1 MPEGV
6 HRLVASA
13 SGAPGGGIET
23 VTGVPVRCMNR
34 IERLVGLLAARRP
47 EPAMTVARSVS
58 DVLDDH
64 VVFEVESIDRMY
76 LNVWQPRLA
85 YGGGVQGFF
94 VGHRGYHYASAALMD
109 PMTKTFVADIHGF
122 VAARGLQLVGF
133 AKGQRKDDLAQQ
145 FLGKFTQDE
154 GVLFV
159 GRAQEKAGVWH
170 TQRRYNPATGG
181 SYAWL
186 VRSTAFINFF
196 YFYCVDA
203 DFGPF
208 LLKFGTYFPY
218 TAKLCING
226 NEWARRQAA
235 KAGIRFEPLDNGF
248 ASCQDVP
255 AVQAIC
261 DRLGPDH
268 IDALLRKWLA
278 ILPNPFAP
286 EDETA
291 GYRYELSVLQA
302 EFSLTQMLDRPV
314 SGRIFFEQVL
324 HDNLDIGRPDQIS
337 LIFNRRIIGKGRSA
351 TPGRFRTRVI
361 TEGVVPSL
369 HVDYKNTKIK
379 QYHKEGRALRTET
392 TINDTRDFRLSKR
405 LTNLP
410 ALRQIGFT
418 ANRRLLGVQRLSHN
432 PVRGAQA
439 FTQLTTP
446 IVTEVGTRIPGLRFG
461 DPRVHALLQ
470 ALLVHRLLPH
480 GFTNRELRTL
490 IAPLLGTTT
499 EHITAGKMT
508 YDLRRLRTH
517 GLIARIPRPRR
528 YQVTDTGLAQALLFT
543 RAHDPLRRAGLAETP
558 GPAPPAPSRARAA
571 DRAYEKAFNDL
582 ARSAHL
588 AA

>member
-1 MPEGV
+1 
-6 HRLVASA
+6 
-13 SGAPGGGIET
+13 
-23 VTGVPVRCMNR
+23 
-34 IERLVGLLAARRP
+34 
-47 EPAMTVARSVS
+47 MTVARSVA

-94 VGHRGYHYASAALMD
+94 VGHRGYHYASTALMD
-109 PMTKTFVADIHGF
+109 PMTKAFVADIHGF
-122 VAARGLQLVGF
+122 VAARGLELVHF
-133 AKGQRKDDLAQQ
+133 AKGQRKDDIAQEFLARS
-145 FLGKFTQDE
+145 DDEE

-170 TQRRYNPATGG
+170 TQRRYSTATGG

-186 VRSTAFINFF
+186 VRSSAFINFF

-208 LLKFGTYFPY
+208 FLKFSTYFPY

-226 NEWARRQAA
+226 NEWAKRQAA
-235 KAGIRFEPLDNGF
+235 KAGIGFTPLDNGF
-248 ASCQDVP
+248 ATCQDVA

-261 DRLGPDH
+261 DSLGPEH
-268 IDALLRKWLA
+268 IDALLRKWLR
-278 ILPNPFAP
+278 ILPNPFTD
-286 EDETA
+286 EDEAA
-291 GYRYELSVLQA
+291 GYRYELSILQA

-337 LIFNRRIIGKGRSA
+337 LIFDRRIRRTGRRP

-361 TEGVVPSL
+361 TTGVIPSL
-369 HVDYKNTKIK
+369 HVDYKNAKIK
-379 QYHKEGRALRTET
+379 QYHKQGRALRTET
-392 TINDTRDFRLSKR
+392 TINDTRDFGLSKR

-418 ANRRLLGVQRLSHN
+418 ANRRLLGVQRLSHD
-432 PVRGAQA
+432 PIHGARA
-439 FTQLTTP
+439 LTNLTAP
-446 IVTEVGTRIPGLRFG
+446 IITDAGTRIPGLRFA
-461 DPRVHALLQ
+461 DTRVHALLQ

-499 EHITAGKMT
+499 QHITAGKMT
-508 YDLRRLRTH
+508 YDLRRLRAH
-517 GLIARIPRPRR
+517 GLIARIPRTRR
-528 YQVTDTGLAQALLFT
+528 YQVTDTGLSHALLLT
-543 RAHDPLRRAGLAETP
+543 HAHDHLLRAGLAQLTDP
-558 GPAPPAPSRARAA
+558 DPPASTRLRAA
-571 DRAYEKAFNDL
+571 DHAYQAAFDDL
-582 ARSAHL
+582 AHYAHL

>member
-1 MPEGV
+1 
-6 HRLVASA
+6 
-13 SGAPGGGIET
+13 
-23 VTGVPVRCMNR
+23 MNR
-34 IERLVGLLAARRP
+34 FERLVGLLAARRP
-47 EPAMTVARSVS
+47 EPTMTVARSVA

-94 VGHRGYHYASAALMD
+94 VGHRGYHYASTALMD
-109 PMTKTFVADIHGF
+109 PMTKAFVADIHGF
-122 VAARGLQLVGF
+122 VAARGLELISF

-145 FLGKFTQDE
+145 FLAKFTEPE

-170 TQRRYNPATGG
+170 TQRRYSTATGG

-186 VRSTAFINFF
+186 VRSSAFINFF

-208 LLKFGTYFPY
+208 FLKFSTYFPY

-226 NEWARRQAA
+226 NEWAKRQAA
-235 KAGIRFEPLDNGF
+235 KAGIGFTPLDNGF
-248 ASCQDVP
+248 ATCQDVA

-261 DRLGPDH
+261 DSLGPEH
-268 IDALLRKWLA
+268 IDALLRKWLR
-278 ILPNPFAP
+278 ILPNPFTD
-286 EDETA
+286 EDEAA
-291 GYRYELSVLQA
+291 GYRYELSILQA

-337 LIFNRRIIGKGRSA
+337 LIFDRRIRRTGRRP

-361 TEGVVPSL
+361 TTGVIPSL
-369 HVDYKNTKIK
+369 HVDYKNAKIK
-379 QYHKEGRALRTET
+379 QYHKQGRALRTET
-392 TINDTRDFRLSKR
+392 TINDTRDFGLSKR

-418 ANRRLLGVQRLSHN
+418 ANRRLLGVQRLSHD
-432 PVRGAQA
+432 PIHGARA
-439 FTQLTTP
+439 LTNLTAP
-446 IVTEVGTRIPGLRFG
+446 IITDAGTRIPGLRFA
-461 DPRVHALLQ
+461 DTRVHALLQ

-499 EHITAGKMT
+499 QHITAGKMT
-508 YDLRRLRTH
+508 YDLRRLRAH
-517 GLIARIPRPRR
+517 GLIARIPRTRR
-528 YQVTDTGLAQALLFT
+528 YQVTDTGLSHALLLT
-543 RAHDPLRRAGLAETP
+543 HAHDHLLRAGLAQLTDP
-558 GPAPPAPSRARAA
+558 DPPASTRLRAA
-571 DRAYEKAFNDL
+571 DHAYQAAFDDL
-582 ARSAHL
+582 AHYAHL